1 MTISAPSDTISERTE
16 VLHGKQNVIG
26 AELQF
31 FSDSDKKIDT
41 CMNYTRPALA
51 ITLEPVRNAFIDAKK
66 RGIKLR
72 YLTEV
77 TKDNIAYCK
86 DLIPIVDE
94 MRHLDGI
101 KANFM
106 ISESEYLAPIILF
119 EKGKIA
125 SQIIYSNQKQ
135 VVEQHQYV
143 FDTLWN
149 KAILA
154 EQRMKILDDG
164 IIEED
169 LQHYQTRLLE
179 NQDEI
184 IEEIKR
190 KNNAADKL
198 SICTGFGG
206 MQMSYNY
213 LFDSYKNVVNKSK
226 EKVLGKEEGQGFG
239 LRWITDIEKDSISLV
254 KKFLEAG
261 IKLRHIKN
269 MPPLSFGVSDKEVA
283 ITIEK
288 MEGGKMSQKFLI
300 SNEPLYINHFDS
312 LFDELWRNGIDATD
326 RMREIEEQVE
336 VEFVDVIAN
345 PEKVSSILLHLAE
358 SVKNEALCLVPT
370 AKGLVRVYELGVFHH
385 IIKASQ
391 NGATVKI
398 IAPIAEVNSHI
409 VAKITKRAPHIKFM
423 NAYADAPSGIL
434 IADGCKFLQAEVK
447 NPMAEKFSEAIGF
460 GIYSNS
466 KYSVKSAKVFFDLL
480 WNQHT
485 LNEELRR
492 IDKVQSEFINTA
504 AHELRTPVQP
514 ILGLSDVLLSKDG
527 DIEQYRELLDTIKR
541 SAKRLQQLTEDILDA
556 TRIESKSLYLK
567 EEKFNLN
574 DVITDIVNDILA
586 TSNRDYLKN
595 EKNGVQIKLECYD
608 PKNIFIQADKG
619 RITQVVSNLLGNA
632 IKFTKAGTISIS
644 LETKKQEDGE
654 EHVVISVK
662 DTGQGIDPEI
672 LPRLFTKFATK
683 SETGTGLG
691 LFISKSIVEA
701 HSGKIWAENNA
712 YGKGATF
719 SFSLPIVK

>member
-1 MTISAPSDTISERTE
+1 LTISAPSDTISERTE

-51 ITLEPVRNAFIDAKK
+51 ITIEPVRNAFIDAKK

-169 LQHYQTRLLE
+169 LQRYQTRLLE

-300 SNEPLYINHFDS
+300 SNEPLYVNHFDS

-409 VAKITKRAPHIKFM
+409 VAKITKRAPQIKFM

-466 KYSVKSAKVFFDLL
+466 KYSVKSAKAFFDLL

-586 TSNRDYLKN
+586 TTNRDYLKN
-595 EKNGVQIKLECYD
+595 EKNGVKIKLECYE

-712 YGKGATF
+712 DGKGATF